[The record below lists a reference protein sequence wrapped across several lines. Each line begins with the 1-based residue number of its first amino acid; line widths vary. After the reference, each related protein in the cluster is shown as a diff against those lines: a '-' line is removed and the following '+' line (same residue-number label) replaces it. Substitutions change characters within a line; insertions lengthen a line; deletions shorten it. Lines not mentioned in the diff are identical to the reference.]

1 MDHRPRRLRVAG
13 LENALKHPML
23 CRAAPSGTAFFED
36 NGFDIRN
43 FKSVT
48 FAVAAPGLNGE
59 YTPEVTGGYTTRPS
73 T

>member
-1 MDHRPRRLRVAG
+1 
-13 LENALKHPML
+13 ML
-23 CRAAPSGTAFFED
+23 CRAAPAGTAFFED
-36 NGFDIRN
+36 NEFDIRN

-59 YTPEVTGGYTTRPS
+59 YTPEVTGGFTTRPS

>member
-1 MDHRPRRLRVAG
+1 MDHRPRGLRMAG
-13 LENALKHPML
+13 LENALKLLML
-23 CRAAPSGTAFFED
+23 CRTDPADTAFFEG